1 MADKKTIF
9 YAGAAIAI
17 VVVLYLLF
25 KSSATQAPLTT
36 ALNEQVPTGGT
47 LNEVL
52 NSVGASGL
60 LGSLSSAFSGIGG
73 SNDAGLY
80 SASDPSENDPGI
92 DDEDDEE
99 DDY

>member
-25 KSSATQAPLTT
+25 KSSSAQPPLTT
-36 ALNEQVPTGGT
+36 ALNDQVPTGGT

-52 NSVGASGL
+52 NAVGGSGL
-60 LGSLSSAFSGIGG
+60 LGSITSAFSGIGG

-92 DDEDDEE
+92 DDNDDE